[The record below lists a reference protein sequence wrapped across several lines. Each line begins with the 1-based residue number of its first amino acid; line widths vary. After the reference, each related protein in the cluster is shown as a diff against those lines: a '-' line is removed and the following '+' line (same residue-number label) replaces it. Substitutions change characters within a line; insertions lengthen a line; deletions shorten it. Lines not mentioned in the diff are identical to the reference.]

1 MITKFLSKLKSI
13 LFNSKTTAEISPTPT
28 PPAKTSSPK
37 TKKKLVNTPKTKKKL
52 VNTPKTSKSKTKKE
66 DSKKIID
73 SIKALPG
80 VGAKSA
86 EAFYKAGFKTAKSIT
101 SAKDKDL
108 LAVPGVGINLV
119 KKLKKLK

>member
-13 LFNSKTTAEISPTPT
+13 LFNSKAPADIPVAKKTTSKI
-28 PPAKTSSPK
+28 
-37 TKKKLVNTPKTKKKL
+37 KKKSIKSSKP
-52 VNTPKTSKSKTKKE
+52 SKSKPKK
-66 DSKKIID
+66 DDPKKLIEAL
-73 SIKALPG
+73 KAIPG

-86 EAFYKAGFKTAKSIT
+86 EAFYKAGFKTPKSIT
-101 SAKDKDL
+101 SAKDEDL